1 MAEEKILENWVRQ
14 YTNDLFNWAYHKT
27 SDYQSAEDIVQETF
41 LVAAENIE
49 RFRNESQPKT
59 WLFGI
64 LKNKIAEHFRSKL
77 KHPQIQIENEES
89 FELFFDKNGSWNKSS
104 RPDEWDINEDQLFD
118 NGDFNKIFEHCMN
131 NLPAQWFSCISMKY
145 LEEKNSTLVC
155 QELGL
160 STTNYW
166 QILHRAK
173 LQLRECLE
181 QHWFHTKR

>member
-1 MAEEKILENWVRQ
+1 MLLKRYLNNKISIEFIR
-14 YTNDLFNWAYHKT
+14 YLFVGGAN
-27 SDYQSAEDIVQETF
+27 F
-41 LVAAENIE
+41 LLSMVLFLLLLKVFYVEYMIS
-49 RFRNESQPKT
+49 FIIT

-77 KHPQIQIENEES
+77 KHPQIHIDNEES
-89 FELFFDKNGSWNKSS
+89 LELFFDNNGKWNKHS
-104 RPDEWDINEDQLFD
+104 RPSEWDINEEQLLD
-118 NGDFNKIFEHCMN
+118 NGDFNRIFEQCMN
-131 NLPAQWFSCISMKY
+131 NLPDQWYSCVSMKF
-145 LEEKNSTLVC
+145 LEEKDPKIVC

-181 QHWFHTKR
+181 HHWFHL